1 MTDKIK
7 QDVENIK
14 LCIDAAIQKGVFSNL
29 EQAFTI
35 SQSFNNIISEL
46 QKDDRSE

>member
-1 MTDKIK
+1 MSEQIK

-35 SQSFNNIISEL
+35 SQA
-46 QKDDRSE
+46 